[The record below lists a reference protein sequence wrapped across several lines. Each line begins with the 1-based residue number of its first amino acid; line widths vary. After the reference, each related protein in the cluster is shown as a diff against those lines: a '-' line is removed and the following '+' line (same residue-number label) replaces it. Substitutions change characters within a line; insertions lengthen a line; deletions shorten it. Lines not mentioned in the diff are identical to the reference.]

1 MSARAFTL
9 FPVETQSLA
18 NDTLKNY
25 VLALADADESL
36 SESARLAVLAALE
49 DPDVLSEALGG
60 AASAHVTDSL
70 TAADEP
76 EHPVGAYLES
86 ITVSGFRGIGPK
98 VSVPLQPGPGLTVIA
113 GRNGSGKSTLAEA
126 LELALTGF
134 NSRWK
139 DKPVVWSQAWRNL
152 HAGEPA
158 QIRIGLTEEGS
169 GTTTIGVD
177 WPAGDD
183 VPVED
188 TQRWVQRKGQKREP
202 VGALGWDA
210 ALTMYRPLLS
220 YDELSGILEGKPS
233 EFYDQLYRLLGLEQL
248 SNAINVLD
256 AEVKRLRQPA
266 ADLKKAADA
275 LKPVLAAHDDQ
286 RAAIALT
293 QVKKTKPDLD
303 PVRPLITGAAPD
315 VPPAWQHA
323 RQLTAPSAEDA
334 ESKCTAL
341 RSAAQAAQQEVRRVD
356 ALAVDR
362 AQLLE
367 SGLEFHDR
375 HGDQRCPV
383 CGQGTL
389 DHEWALAA
397 RAALERDQTALR
409 DLTAARAETEQARS
423 AVVAMVR
430 AVARPPLAD
439 ADLGALAVARAAY
452 DRFAEL
458 PIGDDLAL
466 ADHVEATL
474 PPLRAAYAALA
485 QEASALL
492 QAREDAWSPT
502 ASELAA
508 WLHKAEAAAAVAGQ
522 LAVATEASKWLQA
535 NAGRLRNERIAPLA
549 EKSREIW
556 AALRQES
563 NVDLGGIRLEGQK
576 TTRRVVLQAVV
587 DGSQTEAFGVMSQGE
602 LQALALAIFIPR
614 ATSPE
619 SPFRFLVF
627 DDPIQA
633 MDPSKI
639 DGFLEV
645 LTTLAKERQ
654 VIVLTHDNRLP
665 AAIRSSRAPA
675 RIVEVTRAPNS
686 AISIVES
693 TRPATRILN
702 DAFAI
707 AADDA
712 VPEDIKRSAIPAL
725 CREALEA
732 TAWDVYTS
740 KALADGRSRD
750 EIETAWENATKTAK
764 RLALALSGD
773 ADDDLAVD
781 KWKAGGSARRNTLSV
796 VNKGVHQGV
805 SDYRAAVNDA
815 RLAVGDLARAAA

>member
-1 MSARAFTL
+1 MG
-9 FPVETQSLA
+9 

-49 DPDVLSEALGG
+49 DPEVLSEALGG
-60 AASAHVTDSL
+60 AASTRVADSL
-70 TAADEP
+70 TSADEVP
-76 EHPVGAYLES
+76 EESVGAYLES
-86 ITVSGFRGIGPK
+86 IAVSGFRGIGPK
-98 VSVPLQPGPGLTVIA
+98 VTVPLQPGPGLTVIA

-126 LELALTGF
+126 LEVALTGV

-139 DKPVVWSQAWRNL
+139 DKPIVWSQTWRNL

-158 QIRIGLTEEGS
+158 EIRIGLAEEGA
-169 GTTTIGVD
+169 GRTIIGVD
-177 WPAGDD
+177 WPAGAEVRVD
-183 VPVED
+183 EM
-188 TQRWVQRKGQKREP
+188 QSWVQRKGQKREP
-202 VGALGWDA
+202 VHVLGWDE

-248 SNAINVLD
+248 SDAINVLD
-256 AEVKRLRQPA
+256 AEVKRLRQPG

-275 LKPVLAAHDDQ
+275 LKPALAAHEDS
-286 RAAIALT
+286 RAAVALA
-293 QVKKTKPDLD
+293 QVKKNKPDLAA
-303 PVRPLITGAAPD
+303 VRPLITGGRAD
-315 VPPAWQHA
+315 VPTAWEQA
-323 RQLTAPSAEDA
+323 RQLIVPSGEEVD
-334 ESKCTAL
+334 SKCTAL
-341 RSAAQAAQQEVRRVD
+341 RSAAQAERREAQRVD
-356 ALAVDR
+356 ALAADR

-367 SGLEFHDR
+367 SGLEFHDQ

-389 DHEWALAA
+389 DQDWALAA
-397 RAALERDQTALR
+397 RAALERDQSALR
-409 DLTAARAETEQARS
+409 DLTAARAEVQQARS
-423 AVVAMVR
+423 AVVTMLR
-430 AVARPPLAD
+430 SVARAPLAD
-439 ADLGALAVARAAY
+439 DDLSTLVAAHAAY
-452 DRFAEL
+452 DLFAEL
-458 PIGDDLAL
+458 PMGDDLAL
-466 ADHVEATL
+466 ADHVDTTL
-474 PPLRAAYAALA
+474 PALRAAYAELI
-485 QEASALL
+485 QEASDLV
-492 QAREDAWSPT
+492 QAREDAWSPV

-508 WLHKAEAAAAVAGQ
+508 WLHMAEAAAAVSDQ
-522 LAVATEASKWLQA
+522 LAVASEALKWLQT

-556 AALRQES
+556 AALRQAS

-576 TTRRVVLQAVV
+576 TSRRVVLQAAV
-587 DGSQTEAFGVMSQGE
+587 DGSETEAFGVMSQGE

-639 DGFLEV
+639 DGFLEI
-645 LTTLAKERQ
+645 LTALAKDRQ
-654 VIVLTHDNRLP
+654 VIVFTHDNRLP
-665 AAIRSSRAPA
+665 AAIRGSRAPA
-675 RIVEVTRAPNS
+675 RIVEMTRALNS

-693 TRPATRILN
+693 TRPSTRLLD

-732 TAWDVYTS
+732 TAWDVYSS
-740 KALADGRSRD
+740 KALADGQSRE
-750 EIETAWENATKTAK
+750 EIERAWEDASKTTK
-764 RLALALSGD
+764 RLALALAGS

-781 KWKAGGSARRNTLSV
+781 KWKAGGSARRDTLVV

-805 SDYRAAVNDA
+805 SDYKGAVNDA
-815 RLAVGDLARAAA
+815 RLAVGDLIRGAA

>member
-1 MSARAFTL
+1 MGK
-9 FPVETQSLA
+9 
-18 NDTLKNY
+18 DTLKNY

-36 SESARLAVLAALE
+36 SEPARLAVLAALE

-60 AASAHVTDSL
+60 ATASKDFVEAL
-70 TAADEP
+70 TAAETP
-76 EHPVGAYLES
+76 GEPVGAYLES
-86 ITVSGFRGIGPK
+86 ITVSGFRGIGAT
-98 VSVPLQPGPGLTVIA
+98 VTVPLQPGPGLTVIA

-126 LELALTGF
+126 LELALTGV

-139 DKPVVWSQAWRNL
+139 DKPVVWSQTWRNL

-158 QIRIGLTEEGS
+158 QIRIGIAEEGS

-177 WPAGDD
+177 WPTGAD
-183 VPVED
+183 VPVGD
-188 TQRWVQRKGQKREP
+188 MQSWVQRKGQKREP
-202 VGALGWDA
+202 IGVLGWDA

-233 EFYDQLYRLLGLEQL
+233 EFYDQLYRLLGLERL
-248 SNAINVLD
+248 SDAINVLD
-256 AEVKRLRQPA
+256 AEAKKLREPG

-275 LKPVLAAHDDQ
+275 RKPVLASHEDS
-286 RAAIALT
+286 RAAVALA
-293 QVKKTKPDLD
+293 QVKKSKPDLD
-303 PVRPLITGAAPD
+303 AVRPLIIGGAPD
-315 VPPAWQHA
+315 VPAAWEHA
-323 RQLTAPSAEDA
+323 RQLIVPSAGEA
-334 ESKCTAL
+334 ESKCAAL
-341 RSAAQAAQQEVRRVD
+341 RSAAHAEQREVQRVD
-356 ALAVDR
+356 ALAADR

-367 SGLEFHDR
+367 SSLEFHDQ

-389 DHEWALAA
+389 DEGWALAA
-397 RAALERDQTALR
+397 RAALERDQSALH
-409 DLTAARAETEQARS
+409 DLTAARAETQQARS
-423 AVVAMVR
+423 AVVAMLR
-430 AVARPPLAD
+430 SVARPPLAD
-439 ADLGALAVARAAY
+439 ADLGTLDAARAAY

-466 ADHVEATL
+466 ADHVDATL
-474 PPLRAAYAALA
+474 PPLRAAYAVLI
-485 QEASALL
+485 QEASDLV
-492 QAREDAWSPT
+492 QAREDAWSPV

-508 WLHKAEAAAAVAGQ
+508 WLHKAAAVAAVSDP
-522 LAVATEASKWLQA
+522 LAVATEALKWLQA

-556 AALRQES
+556 TALRQES

-576 TTRRVVLQAVV
+576 TSRRVVLQAAV
-587 DGSQTEAFGVMSQGE
+587 DGSVTEAFGVMSQGE

-645 LTTLAKERQ
+645 LTALAKDRQ

-665 AAIRSSRAPA
+665 AAIRGSRAPA
-675 RIVEVTRAPNS
+675 RIVEVTRAANS
-686 AISIVES
+686 AFSVVDS
-693 TRPATRILN
+693 TRPATRLLD

-732 TAWDVYTS
+732 AAWDVYSS
-740 KALADGRSRD
+740 KALAGGKSR
-750 EIETAWENATKTAK
+750 EVIEDAWENATKTIK
-764 RLALALSGD
+764 RLALALAGN

-781 KWKAGGSARRNTLSV
+781 RWKAGGRARRDTLSV

-805 SDYRAAVNDA
+805 SDYKGAVNDA
-815 RLAVGDLARAAA
+815 RLVVGDLVRGAA

>member
-1 MSARAFTL
+1 MGAQE
-9 FPVETQSLA
+9 PV

-60 AASAHVTDSL
+60 AASADVSDLL

-76 EHPVGAYLES
+76 EHPVGAYLDS

-98 VSVPLQPGPGLTVIA
+98 VTVPLQPGPGLTVIA

-126 LELALTGF
+126 LELALTGV

-177 WPAGDD
+177 WPAGQE

-188 TQRWVQRKGQKREP
+188 ARRWVQRKKQKQEP
-202 VGALGWDA
+202 VGALGWDT

-220 YDELSGILEGKPS
+220 YDELSGILEGRPS

-248 SNAINVLD
+248 SSAIGILD
-256 AEVKRLRQPA
+256 AEIKKLRQPG

-275 LKPVLAAHDDQ
+275 LKPILAAHEDA
-286 RAAIALT
+286 RASAAAA

-303 PVRPLITGAAPD
+303 AVRPLITG
-315 VPPAWQHA
+315 VPPNVPMAWEQA
-323 RQLTAPSAEDA
+323 RQLTSPSAEDS
-334 ESKCTAL
+334 EIKYTAL
-341 RSAAQAAQQEVRRVD
+341 RSAAQALQAEVRRAD
-356 ALAVDR
+356 ALAADR

-367 SGLEFHDR
+367 SSLEFHDQ
-375 HGDQRCPV
+375 HGDQLCPV
-383 CGQGTL
+383 CGQGIL
-389 DHEWALAA
+389 DQGWALAA
-397 RAALERDQTALR
+397 RAALERDQSALS
-409 DLTAARAETEQARS
+409 DLTAARAEAQQARS

-430 AVARPPLAD
+430 SVARPPLAD
-439 ADLGALAVARAAY
+439 AELSTIEAARAAY
-452 DRFAEL
+452 DVFAEL

-466 ADHVEATL
+466 ADHVQATL
-474 PPLRAAYAALA
+474 PALRTAYAALT
-485 QEASALL
+485 QEASDLL
-492 QAREDAWSPT
+492 QAREDAWSPV
-502 ASELAA
+502 AAELAA
-508 WLHKAEAAAAVAGQ
+508 WLHKAEAAAAVADQ

-535 NAGRLRNERIAPLA
+535 NASQLRNERIAPLA

-576 TTRRVVLQAVV
+576 TTRRVVLQAAV
-587 DGSQTEAFGVMSQGE
+587 DGSDTEAFGVMSQGE

-639 DGFLEV
+639 DGFLDV
-645 LTTLAKERQ
+645 LITLARDRQ

-675 RIVEVTRAPNS
+675 RIVEVTRAANS
-686 AISIVES
+686 SISIVES
-693 TRPATRILN
+693 TCPATRLLD

-712 VPEDIKRSAIPAL
+712 VPEGIKRSAIPAL
-725 CREALEA
+725 CREALEV
-732 TAWDVYTS
+732 TAWDVYSS
-740 KALADGRSRD
+740 KALSDGRSR
-750 EIETAWENATKTAK
+750 EAVETAWEKATKATK

-773 ADDDLAVD
+773 ADDDVAVD
-781 KWKAGGSARRNTLSV
+781 KWKSGGRARRDTLSV
-796 VNKGVHQGV
+796 VNRGVHQGV
-805 SDYRAAVNDA
+805 SDYRGAVKDA
-815 RLAVGDLARAAA
+815 RLAVGDLARVAA

>member
-1 MSARAFTL
+1 M
-9 FPVETQSLA
+9 PVGAPGLG

-126 LELALTGF
+126 LELALTGV

-202 VGALGWDA
+202 VGVLGWDA

-275 LKPVLAAHDDQ
+275 LKPILATHDDP
-286 RAAIALT
+286 RAATALA

-303 PVRPLITGAAPD
+303 AVRPLITGAAPD
-315 VPPAWQHA
+315 VPSTWQQA
-323 RQLTAPSAEDA
+323 RQLTVPSAEDA
-334 ESKCTAL
+334 EPKCTAL
-341 RSAAQAAQQEVRRVD
+341 RSAAQAAQQEVRRVE

-367 SGLEFHDR
+367 SSLEFHDR

-389 DHEWALAA
+389 DHEWAWAA
-397 RAALERDQTALR
+397 RAALERDQSALR

-430 AVARPPLAD
+430 TVARPPLTD
-439 ADLGALAVARAAY
+439 ADLGGLAAARAAY
-452 DRFAEL
+452 ERFAEL

-485 QEASALL
+485 QEASDLL
-492 QAREDAWSPT
+492 QAREDAWSPV

-508 WLHKAEAAAAVAGQ
+508 WLHKAEAAAAVSDQ

-535 NAGRLRNERIAPLA
+535 NASRLRNERIAPLA

-576 TTRRVVLQAVV
+576 TTRRVVLQAAV

-645 LTTLAKERQ
+645 LTTLAKDRQ

-665 AAIRSSRAPA
+665 AAIRGSRAPA
-675 RIVEVTRAPNS
+675 RIVEVMRAANS
-686 AISIVES
+686 SISIVES
-693 TRPATRILN
+693 TRPATRILD

-707 AADDA
+707 AADEA

-750 EIETAWENATKTAK
+750 EIEAAWENATKTAK
-764 RLALALSGD
+764 RLALALGGN

-781 KWKAGGSARRNTLSV
+781 KWKASGRARRDTLSV

-805 SDYRAAVNDA
+805 SDYKGAVNDA
-815 RLAVGDLARAAA
+815 RLAVGDLATGAA

>member
-1 MSARAFTL
+1 MGK
-9 FPVETQSLA
+9 
-18 NDTLKNY
+18 DTLKNY

-60 AASAHVTDSL
+60 AASAHLADSL
-70 TAADEP
+70 SAVDKP
-76 EHPVGAYLES
+76 EHPVGAYLDS
-86 ITVSGFRGIGPK
+86 VTVSGFRGIGPK
-98 VSVPLQPGPGLTVIA
+98 IAVPLQPGPGLTVIA

-126 LELALTGF
+126 LELALTGV

-177 WPAGDD
+177 WPAGEL
-183 VPVED
+183 VPVND
-188 TQRWVQRKGQKREP
+188 AQRWVQRKGQKQEP
-202 VGALGWDA
+202 VGVLGWDTV
-210 ALTMYRPLLS
+210 LPMYRPLLS

-248 SNAINVLD
+248 SDAINVLD
-256 AEVKRLRQPA
+256 AEVKRLRQPG

-275 LKPVLAAHDDQ
+275 LKPVLDAHEDA
-286 RAAIALT
+286 RAVIALA
-293 QVKKTKPDLD
+293 QVKKSKPDLD
-303 PVRPLITGAAPD
+303 AVRPLITGTAPN
-315 VPPAWQHA
+315 VSPAWEHA
-323 RQLTAPSAEDA
+323 RQLTVPGVEEA

-341 RSAAQAAQQEVRRVD
+341 RSAALAAQQEARRVD
-356 ALAVDR
+356 ALAADR

-367 SGLEFHDR
+367 SSLDFHDQ
-375 HGDQRCPV
+375 HGDQRCPI
-383 CGQGTL
+383 CGHGTL
-389 DHEWALAA
+389 DEGWALAA
-397 RAALERDQTALR
+397 RAALERDQSALR
-409 DLTAARAETEQARS
+409 DLTAARAESEQARS
-423 AVVAMVR
+423 AVVTMVR

-439 ADLGALAVARAAY
+439 PDLNALDAARAAY
-452 DRFAEL
+452 DHFAEL
-458 PIGDDLAL
+458 PIGDELAL
-466 ADHVEATL
+466 ADHVETTL
-474 PPLRAAYAALA
+474 PPLRAAYTALA
-485 QEASALL
+485 QQASDLL
-492 QAREDAWSPT
+492 QAREDAWSPV
-502 ASELAA
+502 AAELAA
-508 WLHKAEAAAAVAGQ
+508 WLHKAESTAAVSGQ
-522 LAVATEASKWLQA
+522 LAVAAEASKWLQG
-535 NAGRLRNERIAPLA
+535 NASQLRNERIAPLA

-556 AALRQES
+556 ATLRQES

-576 TTRRVVLQAVV
+576 TTRRVVLQAAV
-587 DGSQTEAFGVMSQGE
+587 DGSDTEAFGVMSQGE

-645 LTTLAKERQ
+645 LTTLAKDRQ

-665 AAIRSSRAPA
+665 AAIRGSRAPA
-675 RIVEVTRAPNS
+675 RIVEVARAANS

-693 TRPATRILN
+693 TRPATRLLD

-725 CREALEA
+725 CREALEV
-732 TAWDVYTS
+732 TAWDVYSS
-740 KALADGRSRD
+740 KALAAGRSRG
-750 EIETAWENATKTAK
+750 EVETAWENATKTAK
-764 RLALALSGD
+764 RLALALSGN

-781 KWKAGGSARRNTLSV
+781 KWKAGGRARRDTLFV

-805 SDYRAAVNDA
+805 SDYKGAVNDA
-815 RLAVGDLARAAA
+815 RLAVGDLTRVAA